1 MIWQQSS
8 FLPNVC
14 QLHRHWF
21 LFIALIVWVAGSVAC
36 GTSVARPATI
46 LFERSGGLAGLD
58 DRLTIDLTT
67 GTAQLQRR
75 KEVLTTTLSAEQRSR
90 LATLIAALDLANLAA
105 TPASPHQCC
114 DFLSYRI
121 QIDAITIQTTD
132 ADLPASLQPLVT
144 ELNAI
149 ITGLHTR

>member
-8 FLPNVC
+8 FLPNLC
-14 QLHRHWF
+14 QLYRHWF
-21 LFIALIVWVAGSVAC
+21 LFIALIVWMAGSVAC
-36 GTSVARPATI
+36 GTSAARPATI

-58 DRLTIDLTT
+58 DSLTIDLTT

-75 KEVLTTTLSAEQRSR
+75 KEVVTTTLSAEQRSR
-90 LATLIAALDLANLAA
+90 LASLIAALDLANLAA
-105 TPASPHQCC
+105 TPTPPHQCC